1 MPRKVDSRFVWM
13 DGRIVPADEA
23 RVSFFSHAVHYGTG
37 VFEGARCYDGVRG
50 PALFRFTDHLQRLR
64 RSARGYFMEYP
75 WTDAELTAAT
85 CELIRRH
92 GFRECYIRPLVQT
105 GEGRMGV
112 RPRECEINAFIAVW
126 SWGAYLG
133 PEALEKGIHAA
144 IVEQRKYLP
153 SALDP
158 TIKACGHYLNSV
170 LATKEAASRGY
181 DEAILL
187 NAHDRVA
194 EGAGENVFIVKD
206 GVLTTNGPEESL
218 LPGIT
223 RDSVLSLA
231 KHLGIPVRIVPMTVE
246 DLFGADEVFMTGT
259 AAEVTPVGQINGRT
273 IGKGGCG
280 PVTRTLQTNYLD
292 AVRGRL
298 DAFQHWL
305 TPVPEA

>member
-75 WTDAELTAAT
+75 WTDAELTEAT

-206 GVLTTNGPEESL
+206 GALSTNGPEESL

-223 RDSVLSLA
+223 RDSVLTLA
-231 KHLGIPVRIVPMTVE
+231 KHLGIPLSIAPMTVE

-298 DAFQHWL
+298 EAFHHWL
-305 TPVPEA
+305 TPVPGA